1 MAFFRERARVII
13 STANKRSTAMRS
25 IFTPLVLV
33 GLALAT
39 ETRVAGMGNLYQ
51 FILDDEALVIQ
62 DNPAYITR
70 FADLSVTEMKTQ
82 QDLAFGKA
90 YGGILVEKGPGS
102 LGFYLNN
109 PVYTFPTITDERN
122 AYGLTLAVG
131 SGKGFGW
138 GLRLGYA
145 FYREGD
151 TSYTIEG
158 NRYSF
163 SPGLILPL
171 GRGHISAFANISL
184 SSYSDNS
191 SGPDSVLQPLSELSN
206 IHFGLRYASSGGLKI
221 IAGSK
226 IYRNNSGKK
235 IGDSAM
241 PDLMTGGSLFLGVNG
256 NPLDMAFVAG
266 GLTLDAYRR
275 RGNGEERIDEAR
287 LLAGLGSEMRLGPWF
302 IMRSN
307 MSKFLFIYREERMI
321 DPNNPYVFV
330 GSSGFVGS
338 FGMGM
343 AFGPGRLDATV
354 SEDLLYNGPYF
365 MTGRDSDLVLALAF
379 LYGF

>member
-1 MAFFRERARVII
+1 GPFSRKEFIKRKGWII
-13 STANKRSTAMRS
+13 AYENQNVD
-25 IFTPLVLV
+25 I
-33 GLALAT
+33 GL
-39 ETRVAGMGNLYQ
+39 ECG
-51 FILDDEALVIQ
+51 
-62 DNPAYITR
+62 
-70 FADLSVTEMKTQ
+70 LS
-82 QDLAFGKA
+82 GKA
-90 YGGILVEKGPGS
+90 QI
-102 LGFYLNN
+102 
-109 PVYTFPTITDERN
+109 
-122 AYGLTLAVG
+122 
-131 SGKGFGW
+131 GKGMW
-138 GLRLGYA
+138 
-145 FYREGD
+145 
-151 TSYTIEG
+151 
-158 NRYSF
+158 
-163 SPGLILPL
+163 
-171 GRGHISAFANISL
+171 
-184 SSYSDNS
+184 
-191 SGPDSVLQPLSELSN
+191 
-206 IHFGLRYASSGGLKI
+206 
-221 IAGSK
+221 
-226 IYRNNSGKK
+226 
-235 IGDSAM
+235 AM